1 MVFCVSCLGKHLR
14 SDTKHEIRM
23 AKHQQQGDLDIKG
36 LVIAGTHSGC
46 GKTTITLGLM
56 SALAQRGLKVAPFKV
71 GPDFI
76 DPGHHRRVCGVTS
89 RNLDGWMLSKAYNL
103 NSFRNAAATADIAV
117 VEGVMGLFD
126 GYDGKTESGSTAQM
140 AKWMGLP
147 TILIVD
153 AKSMARSAAAVVLGF
168 EKFDKDLNYAGIIL
182 NNVASDRH
190 LHYLTEALE
199 RNVDMP
205 CLGGIGRNEKIS
217 IPERHLGLVTVED
230 HPLTDAAMAAL
241 IEIIEKCINLDSL
254 LESLAEFDPVADP
267 EITDTDQTIPSVR
280 IGVARDKAFCFYY
293 PDNFDLLQAAGAELV
308 FFSPISDKR
317 LPADLDGLYLG
328 GGYPEL
334 VADRLAA
341 NARLRKQIK
350 AGSQEG
356 MPIYAE
362 CGGFMYLCSELWNPK
377 GIRYPMT
384 GCFPFSAQMFP
395 RLKALGYREIT
406 LTKDTIIGPAGQT
419 IRGHEFHYSEL
430 RKSESAMETVYHLSD
445 RVGVDKPPEGYY
457 TNRTLG
463 SYTHLHFG
471 SQPQVAG
478 HFVTACAAYQD
489 ERK

>member
-1 MVFCVSCLGKHLR
+1 
-14 SDTKHEIRM
+14 M
-23 AKHQQQGDLDIKG
+23 A
-36 LVIAGTHSGC
+36 
-46 GKTTITLGLM
+46 
-56 SALAQRGLKVAPFKV
+56 ALARRGLKVAAFKV

-76 DPGHHRRVCGVTS
+76 DPGHHSRITGGVS
-89 RNLDGWMLSKAYNL
+89 RNLDGWMLSQAYNL
-103 NSFRNAAATADIAV
+103 ACFRDAAYTADVAV

-126 GYDGKTESGSTAQM
+126 GYDGKNESGSTAQM
-140 AKWMGLP
+140 SKWLGLP
-147 TILIVD
+147 TVLIVD
-153 AKSMARSAAAVVLGF
+153 ARSMARSAAAIILGF
-168 EKFDKDLNYAGIIL
+168 EKFDRDLTYAGVLFNKVGSI
-182 NNVASDRH
+182 RH
-190 LHYLTEALE
+190 LNYLTEALE
-199 RNVDMP
+199 DNVEMQ
-205 CLGGIGRNEKIS
+205 CLGGVARDQEIY
-217 IPERHLGLVTVED
+217 IPERHLGLVTRED
-230 HPLTDAAMAAL
+230 HPLSDAMIKKLAA
-241 IEIIEKCINLDSL
+241 IIEDSMNIDRL
-254 LESLAEFDPVADP
+254 LESLP
-267 EITDTDQTIPSVR
+267 EINISREKAAIKADQIKGPVR
-280 IGVARDKAFCFYY
+280 IGVARDNAFCFYY
-293 PDNFDLLQAAGAELV
+293 QDNLDLLEAVGAELV

-341 NARLRKQIK
+341 NTRLRKQIK
-350 AGSQEG
+350 AGSQAG

-362 CGGFMYLCSELWNPK
+362 CGGFMYLCAELWNPR

-384 GCFPFSAQMFP
+384 GCFPFSAQMYS

-406 LTKDTIIGPAGQT
+406 LTKDTIIGPSGQT

-430 RKSESAMETVYHLSD
+430 RKSESRMDTVYRLTD

-478 HFVTACAAYQD
+478 HFATACCAYRD

>member
-1 MVFCVSCLGKHLR
+1 
-14 SDTKHEIRM
+14 M
-23 AKHQQQGDLDIKG
+23 A
-36 LVIAGTHSGC
+36 
-46 GKTTITLGLM
+46 
-56 SALAQRGLKVAPFKV
+56 ALAQRGLKVAPFKV

-76 DPGHHRRVCGVTS
+76 DPGHHRRVSGVTS
-89 RNLDGWMLSKAYNL
+89 RNLDGWMLSEAYNL

-140 AKWMGLP
+140 AKWLGLP

-190 LHYLTEALE
+190 LHYLTEALA

-230 HPLTDAAMAAL
+230 HPLTDAAVAAL
-241 IEIIEKCINLDSL
+241 SEIIEKCINLDSL
-254 LESLAEFDPVADP
+254 LENLAEFDPVADP
-267 EITDTDQTIPSVR
+267 EITDTDQTIPGVR

-356 MPIYAE
+356 MP
-362 CGGFMYLCSELWNPK
+362 
-377 GIRYPMT
+377 
-384 GCFPFSAQMFP
+384 
-395 RLKALGYREIT
+395 
-406 LTKDTIIGPAGQT
+406 TI
-419 IRGHEFHYSEL
+419 
-430 RKSESAMETVYHLSD
+430 
-445 RVGVDKPPEGYY
+445 
-457 TNRTLG
+457 
-463 SYTHLHFG
+463 
-471 SQPQVAG
+471 
-478 HFVTACAAYQD
+478 
-489 ERK
+489 

>member
-1 MVFCVSCLGKHLR
+1 
-14 SDTKHEIRM
+14 M
-23 AKHQQQGDLDIKG
+23 A
-36 LVIAGTHSGC
+36 
-46 GKTTITLGLM
+46 
-56 SALAQRGLKVAPFKV
+56 ALAQRGLKVAPFKV

-76 DPGHHRRVCGVTS
+76 DPGHHSRITGVTS
-89 RNLDGWMLSKAYNL
+89 RTLDGWMLSKAYNL
-103 NSFRNAAATADIAV
+103 NCFRNASATADIAV

-140 AKWMGLP
+140 AKWLGLP
-147 TILIVD
+147 TVLIVD
-153 AKSMARSAAAVVLGF
+153 ARSMARSAAAVVLGF
-168 EKFDKDLNYAGIIL
+168 EKFDKDLNYAGVIL
-182 NNVASDRH
+182 NNLASDRH
-190 LHYLTEALE
+190 SHYLTEALE
-199 RNVDMP
+199 SNVAMP
-205 CLGGIGRNEKIS
+205 CLGGIARDEKIS
-217 IPERHLGLVTVED
+217 IPERHLGLVTDED
-230 HPLTDAAMAAL
+230 HPLTDSAMEAL
-241 IEIIEKCINLDSL
+241 TEIIEKSINIDSL
-254 LESLAEFDPVADP
+254 LESLPEFDTVAEPSATDADQ
-267 EITDTDQTIPSVR
+267 ITRGVR
-280 IGVARDKAFCFYY
+280 IGVARDNAFCFYY
-293 PDNFDLLQAAGAELV
+293 QDNFDLLEAAGAELV

-341 NARLRKQIK
+341 NTRLRKQIK
-350 AGSQEG
+350 SASREG

-362 CGGFMYLCSELWNPK
+362 CGGFMYLCAELWNQR

-384 GCFPFSAQMFP
+384 GCFPFSAQMYS

-406 LTKDTIIGPAGQT
+406 LTKDTIFGPSGQT

-430 RKSESAMETVYHLSD
+430 NKPKSNTDTVYRLTD
-445 RVGVDKPPEGYY
+445 RAGVDKPPQGYY

-478 HFVTACAAYQD
+478 HFVTACSAYRD